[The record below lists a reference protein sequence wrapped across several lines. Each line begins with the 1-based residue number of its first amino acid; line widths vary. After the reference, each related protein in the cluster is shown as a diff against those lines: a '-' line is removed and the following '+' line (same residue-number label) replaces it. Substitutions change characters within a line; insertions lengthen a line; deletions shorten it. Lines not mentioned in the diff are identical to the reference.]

1 MRKPERKKRLN
12 RRQNESNAGM
22 DKMPGRKERS
32 KQGHILQ
39 DRTMVTSV
47 SVDTERQGL
56 LSINLLQ
63 VLR

>member
-12 RRQNESNAGM
+12 RRQNESNASM